1 MGDPLPPTNIGLELK
16 LVLGMLPD
24 HLQGCQSDAMAL
36 HVSVPRNI
44 RECQG
49 NSLAPATLLTG
60 SVFKLDK
67 GQINSSLLTRT
78 L

>member
-1 MGDPLPPTNIGLELK
+1 MGVPPTNIGLELK

-24 HLQGCQSDAMAL
+24 HLHGCQSDAMAL
-36 HVSVPRNI
+36 HRVPRNI

-60 SVFKLDK
+60 SVLKLDK
-67 GQINSSLLTRT
+67 GEMNSSLLTRT